1 MKKLLAIL
9 LAVMML
15 FSLTACGSDFDKNQ
29 ADDTEKVSVSQEIQD
44 DEGGSFTNLSP
55 YKNNSGETS
64 SVPQN
69 KKTES
74 KTSSVAE
81 SNNDS
86 NGYTWQQFLKD
97 YEAWVDEYIVIL
109 KKYNENP
116 SDLSILSDYTSMLT
130 KLSEWAERA
139 DKMEDEIEDAGEVL
153 EFTSE
158 ITRILA
164 KITAATNELVNE

>member
-15 FSLTACGSDFDKNQ
+15 FSLTACGSDSDKNQ
-29 ADDTEKVSVSQEIQD
+29 ADDTEKVSVSQETQD
-44 DEGGSFTNLSP
+44 DEGGSFTNPSP
-55 YKNNSGETS
+55 YKNNSSETS

-69 KKTES
+69 KKT
-74 KTSSVAE
+74 E

-139 DKMEDEIEDAGEVL
+139 DKMEDEIKDAGEVL